1 VGGREQGEGRLRG
14 EERGLRA
21 GEEEWEGREVVVVL
35 GELVEQGVGSGGVV
49 VVVRG
54 EEEVVLCGS

>member
-1 VGGREQGEGRLRG
+1 
-14 EERGLRA
+14 LRA